1 MSMKLTVLAGINC
14 LKQCALNAATP
25 RNSLMHTSACLRKVE
40 DRKEML
46 ASMPAKDEGTLGEKS
61 VDIDTLI
68 DRKAKFFPDASTAT
82 QLFNGI
88 PFNELP
94 IVNIRVSPNNTII
107 SVTDYKG
114 SIINNLRPNL
124 YCHRLLFVG
133 VPRLIRSCGI
143 EGFKNTRKGTN
154 IAAQATAVTISA
166 KAVELGWK
174 TIRVKVRGLG
184 PGRMVRFQILIHVIL
199 KNSFYILCFQ
209 SAIKGLQMG
218 GLNIVS
224 VTDNTPVSWNPPRPR
239 KQRSL

>member
-1 MSMKLTVLAGINC
+1 MSMKRTILAGIQYV
-14 LKQCALNAATP
+14 KQCAL
-25 RNSLMHTSACLRKVE
+25 RSSQVHTSAWLAKAE

-46 ASMPAKDEGTLGEKS
+46 ASLPAKDDGTVGERS

-68 DRKAKFFPDASTAT
+68 NRKAKFFPDASTAT
-82 QLFNGI
+82 ELFNGT

-94 IVNIRVSPNNTII
+94 ICNIRVSSNNTII

-114 SIINNLRPNL
+114 ECRS
-124 YCHRLLFVG
+124 

-166 KAVELGWK
+166 KAMELGWK

-184 PGRMVRFQILIHVIL
+184 PGRM
-199 KNSFYILCFQ
+199 

-224 VTDNTPVSWNPPRPR
+224 ITDDTRVSWNPPRPR

>member
-1 MSMKLTVLAGINC
+1 MSLKTVLSTIVFKATRNVV
-14 LKQCALNAATP
+14 QNQRFAAL
-25 RNSLMHTSACLRKVE
+25 HTSAILKKAE

-46 ASMPAKDEGTLGEKS
+46 ASMPAKDEGTAGEKS
-61 VDIDTLI
+61 IDIDTLLGKKE
-68 DRKAKFFPDASTAT
+68 RFFPDACTST
-82 QLFNGI
+82 QLFNSL

-94 IVNIRVSPNNTII
+94 IAHVRVSPNNTII
-107 SVTDYKG
+107 SFTDSK
-114 SIINNLRPNL
+114 
-124 YCHRLLFVG
+124 G

-154 IAAQATAVTISA
+154 IAAQATAISIGS

-184 PGRMVRFQILIHVIL
+184 PGRM
-199 KNSFYILCFQ
+199 
-209 SAIKGLQMG
+209 SAIKGLQMS

-224 VTDNTPVSWNPPRPR
+224 ITDNTPVSWNPPRAR

>member
-1 MSMKLTVLAGINC
+1 MSMKTTVLAGFHYMR
-14 LKQCALNAATP
+14 QCAHYAIAP
-25 RNSLMHTSACLRKVE
+25 RNSYLHTSAFLAKAE

-46 ASMPAKDEGTLGEKS
+46 ASLPAKDEGTIGEKS

-68 DRKAKFFPDASTAT
+68 TRKEKFFPDASTAT

-94 IVNIRVSPNNTII
+94 ICNIRVSPNNTII
-107 SVTDYKG
+107 SVTDYK
-114 SIINNLRPNL
+114 
-124 YCHRLLFVG
+124 G

-154 IAAQATAVTISA
+154 IAAQATAVSISA

-174 TIRVKVRGLG
+174 TVRVKVRGLG
-184 PGRMVRFQILIHVIL
+184 PGRM
-199 KNSFYILCFQ
+199 
-209 SAIKGLQMG
+209 SAIKGLQVG

-224 VTDNTPVSWNPPRPR
+224 ITDNTPVSWNPPRPR

>member
-1 MSMKLTVLAGINC
+1 MFMKSSILAGINC
-14 LKQCALNAATP
+14 IKQCTISSKNAFI
-25 RNSLMHTSACLRKVE
+25 HTSVILRKAE

-46 ASMPAKDEGTLGEKS
+46 ASLPAKDEGTAGEKS
-61 VDIDTLI
+61 VDIDTLFN
-68 DRKAKFFPDASTAT
+68 RRAKSFPDATTAT
-82 QLFNGI
+82 MLFNGI

-94 IVNIRVSPNNTII
+94 ICNIRVSPNNTII
-107 SVTDYKG
+107 SVTDYK
-114 SIINNLRPNL
+114 
-124 YCHRLLFVG
+124 G

-154 IAAQATAVTISA
+154 IAAQATAVTIGA

-184 PGRMVRFQILIHVIL
+184 PGRM
-199 KNSFYILCFQ
+199 

>member
-1 MSMKLTVLAGINC
+1 MYIKAI
-14 LKQCALNAATP
+14 LNAVRYAKRVNLPVQMPLST
-25 RNSLMHTSACLRKVE
+25 SSIHTSVCSRKAE

-46 ASMPAKDEGTLGEKS
+46 ASLPAKDEGTVGEKS

-68 DRKAKFFPDASTAT
+68 NRKSKFFPDAAIAT
-82 QLFNGI
+82 QLFNGM

-94 IVNIRVSPNNTII
+94 VCNIRVSPNNTII

-114 SIINNLRPNL
+114 
-124 YCHRLLFVG
+124 
-133 VPRLIRSCGI
+133 VPRIIRSCGI

-154 IAAQATAVTISA
+154 IAAQATAVSISA
-166 KAVELGWK
+166 KAIELGWK

-184 PGRMVRFQILIHVIL
+184 PGRM
-199 KNSFYILCFQ
+199 

-224 VTDNTPVSWNPPRPR
+224 ITDNTPVSWNPPRPR